1 MKKWHTV
8 FLDDSQ
14 FSGLKDEEWE
24 LGAEALEDFEAAAKA
39 GELDGRN
46 IYGMWIID
54 YDTEQA
60 DVIAISRDVPS
71 EIRDRHN
78 AYLKHSMKV

>member
-1 MKKWHTV
+1 MKKWHAV

-24 LGAEALEDFEAAAKA
+24 LEAGDIKRFEDAAKS
-39 GELDGRN
+39 GELDGRE

-54 YDTEQA
+54 RDTEQ
-60 DVIAISRDVPS
+60 DNVIKIYSNVPT
-71 EIRDRHN
+71 EIRAFYN
-78 AYLKHSMKV
+78 AYLERQQ

>member
-1 MKKWHTV
+1 M
-8 FLDDSQ
+8 
-14 FSGLKDEEWE
+14 SGEI
-24 LGAEALEDFEAAAKA
+24 G
-39 GELDGRN
+39 GRK

>member
-24 LGAEALEDFEAAAKA
+24 CNAGALEDFEKAAIS
-39 GELDGRN
+39 GELDGRE

-54 YDTEQA
+54 YDTEPG
-60 DVIAISRDVPS
+60 DVIVISRDVPS
-71 EIRDRHN
+71 EIHERHN
-78 AYLKHSMKV
+78 AYLKRQQ